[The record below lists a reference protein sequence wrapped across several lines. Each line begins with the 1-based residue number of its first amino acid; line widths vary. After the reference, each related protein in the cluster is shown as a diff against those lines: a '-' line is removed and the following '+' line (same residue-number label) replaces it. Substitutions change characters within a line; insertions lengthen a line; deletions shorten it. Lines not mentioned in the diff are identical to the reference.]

1 MITRGPLYGFRTCLS
16 ALQGSVGVFPLVQK
30 VMNGTD
36 LLLYLAQNGHY
47 YNRKLLSS
55 SLQLNEILAGIQ

>member
-1 MITRGPLYGFRTCLS
+1 
-16 ALQGSVGVFPLVQK
+16 VGVIPLVQK

-36 LLLYLAQNGHY
+36 LSLYLAQNGHY